1 MTELTLKLEGTPIQ
15 APNGVPTGG
24 LNKLV
29 EIVQL
34 SIELVFIFAILLCLY
49 VLIFSGF
56 QWVFSGGDKQ
66 KLQTARQR
74 ITYAVVG
81 LSLVFLS
88 LLIMSVLSKVA
99 GVNLLDIPTP

>member
-1 MTELTLKLEGTPIQ
+1 MIEIALNLDGETIQ
-15 APNGVPTGG
+15 APPGVPTGG

-29 EIVQL
+29 EIVRL
-34 SIELVFIFAILLCLY
+34 SIELAFIFAILLCLY

-74 ITYAVVG
+74 LTYAVVG

-88 LLIMSVLSKVA
+88 LLIIDRKSTRLNSSH
-99 GVNLLDIPTP
+99 